1 MAERQMPAG
10 FKLFMSTK
18 LGKLAQDA
26 NTWLYRRTG
35 GKVGGKMQGA
45 PILLL
50 TTRGRKT
57 GKARTTPLIY
67 LEDGSELAIVASK
80 GGWPSDPLWYRNL
93 KADPAVEVQVG
104 PNVRQMT
111 ARTASAD
118 EREKLWPRLVSIY
131 GDYANYQ
138 SWSDRLIP
146 VVILSSRQG

>member
-18 LGKLAQDA
+18 LGKFAQDA

-45 PILLL
+45 PVLLL

-57 GKARTTPLIY
+57 GKPRTTPLIY
-67 LEDGSELAIVASK
+67 LEDGPQLALVASK
-80 GGWPSDPLWYRNL
+80 GGWPTDPLWYRNL
-93 KADPAVEVQVG
+93 QVNPAVEVQRG
-104 PNVRQMT
+104 PSVQSMT
-111 ARTASAD
+111 ARTATPD
-118 EREKLWPRLVSIY
+118 ERENLWPRLVKLY
-131 GDYANYQ
+131 PDYADYQ

-146 VVILSSRQG
+146 VVVLSPRA